1 MMYYSGMNAAWGI
14 VCTVAVIAVVAL
26 VAWAIV
32 YTANQRGRIDA
43 RETPREDAIAT
54 LERRYAGGE
63 IDDDE
68 YRRRRNL
75 LAQH

>member
-1 MMYYSGMNAAWGI
+1 MMYYGGMNTAWAI
-14 VCTVAVIAVVAL
+14 VCMVAVIAIVAL

-32 YTANQRGRIDA
+32 SATNQRGRIAA

>member
-1 MMYYSGMNAAWGI
+1 M
-14 VCTVAVIAVVAL
+14 VAVIAIVAL

-32 YTANQRGRIDA
+32 FATNQRGRIDA

-54 LERRYAGGE
+54 LQRRYAGGE

-68 YRRRRNL
+68 YRRRRDL
-75 LAQH
+75 LAQQ